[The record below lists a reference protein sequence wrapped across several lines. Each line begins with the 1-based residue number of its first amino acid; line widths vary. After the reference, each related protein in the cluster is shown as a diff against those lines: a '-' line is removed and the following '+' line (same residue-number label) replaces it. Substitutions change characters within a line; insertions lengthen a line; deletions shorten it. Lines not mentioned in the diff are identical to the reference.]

1 MARGTSI
8 PITTVVINGPMAE
21 RSYPSWESDN
31 AVIVKENKTTHSS
44 TWGAKDLCEICI
56 WKKFLRGRILL
67 CKVAMM
73 QQRALATA
81 CHSQGLWRENALR
94 LVFVN
99 KFDTRFNIRVP
110 FALPNWKP
118 SITLPTTW
126 IFINWTTYNSRT
138 VKEVCFKLQLNNNN
152 NNSGQIWLNFH
163 ASFSRFVSQQC
174 RANLCCKW
182 KRPVQTICIWKQSSE
197 NAFHRSILRFLY
209 SVAEAKQVVSLK
221 HFFITCGEWHCRS
234 QNKQIRPKP
243 HSIPNLISIPVFH
256 KKHTVLKSNL
266 LHY

>member
-56 WKKFLRGRILL
+56 WKKFLRERILL

-73 QQRALATA
+73 QKRALATA

-126 IFINWTTYNSRT
+126 IFINWTTFNSRT
-138 VKEVCFKLQLNNNN
+138 VKEVCFKLHLNNNN

-174 RANLCCKW
+174 RANLDLLQMKASRLNHLHLKTKFWNCFS
-182 KRPVQTICIWKQSSE
+182 T
-197 NAFHRSILRFLY
+197 FHFNI
-209 SVAEAKQVVSLK
+209 SVFGCWGKTGSLTKTFFHYLWWMALSFAKQTNQTK
-221 HFFITCGEWHCRS
+221 T
-234 QNKQIRPKP
+234 
-243 HSIPNLISIPVFH
+243 
-256 KKHTVLKSNL
+256 T
-266 LHY
+266 